1 MRWRKLI
8 SKSTDITLTLTTV
21 QHAEGT
27 ERFVVTHPARLDFK
41 NGTYYITYTD
51 TERNII
57 VIKPDSVRISK
68 PDSQSALVFEQ
79 SAEHV
84 SNYMTPAGK
93 MSVSVFTHKLLN
105 CFEKE
110 RRIFIKYR
118 LTFNGGAW
126 TDNDLTIKGE
136 WK

>member
-1 MRWRKLI
+1 MI

-41 NGTYYITYTD
+41 NGTYYVTYTD

-57 VIKPDSVRISK
+57 VIKPDAVRLSK

-79 SAEHV
+79 SREHV

-93 MSVSVFTHKLLN
+93 MSVSTFTHRLLN
-105 CFEKE
+105 NFEDE
-110 RRIFIKYR
+110 QRIFIKYR

-126 TDNDLTIKGE
+126 TDNDLTIKTE
-136 WK
+136 EKRK

>member
-1 MRWRKLI
+1 MI
-8 SKSTDITLTLTTV
+8 SKSTDITLTITTV

-41 NGTYYITYTD
+41 NGTYYVTYTD

-57 VIKPDSVRISK
+57 VIKPDAVRLSK

-79 SAEHV
+79 SREHV

-93 MSVSVFTHKLLN
+93 MSVSTFTHRLLN
-105 CFEKE
+105 NFEDE
-110 RRIFIKYR
+110 QRIFIKYR

-126 TDNDLTIKGE
+126 TDNDLTIKTE
-136 WK
+136 EKRK

>member
-1 MRWRKLI
+1 MI

-41 NGTYYITYTD
+41 NGTYYVTYTD

-57 VIKPDSVRISK
+57 VIKPDAVRLSK

-79 SAEHV
+79 SREHV
-84 SNYMTPAGK
+84 SNNMTPAGK
-93 MSVSVFTHKLLN
+93 MSVSTFTHRLLN
-105 CFEKE
+105 NFEDE
-110 RRIFIKYR
+110 QRIFIKYR

-126 TDNDLTIKGE
+126 TDNDLTIKTE
-136 WK
+136 EKRK